1 MQRSEQSCIMK
12 RVLVIIAV
20 MMTGGA
26 QIATANDAPDKDHGI
41 EFFEAKIRPVLIK
54 HCYECHAADA
64 KSIRG
69 GLLLDTRAGTL
80 TGGDSGTSIVPGKP
94 EESLLLES
102 LRFESFEMPPAGKLA
117 PEIIADFETWIKM
130 GAPDPREGES
140 KVVKQ
145 TIDLEKGREFWSFKP
160 MEKQPVPQVTD
171 ADWSHSDIDRFI
183 RARQEQQKL
192 KPAPAADRTTL
203 VRRLYF
209 DLIGLPP
216 TPAQI
221 DAFLNDHRPDAVAN
235 LVDELLASSHF
246 GERWGRYWLDVAR
259 YSQSTGGGR
268 SLLYNSAWRYRN
280 YVIDAFNKDKPFD
293 QFIKEQVAGDTL
305 KSNDYRQQQEQLIAT
320 AFLLLGPTN
329 YEQQDKEQ
337 LRMDVIDEQIQTVG
351 RAFMAM
357 TLGCARCHDHKFD
370 PIPASD
376 YYALAG
382 IFRSTH
388 VLTPGNVS
396 GWTKRALPVPAEQQ
410 KERDAYDQKLAS
422 LTSQQKKKQKQ
433 LKKLELQLNSIVLD
447 DSAATLVGDWKE
459 STFMK
464 DYIGKGYI
472 HDQHQAKGKK
482 LVKFVP
488 PKLKSGRYDV
498 QLAYNSA
505 ESRASRVPVTIK
517 TAKGKHTVYVN
528 QRVEPTDGAFSSL
541 GQFEFNGTKDEEIIV
556 SNEGTDGFV
565 IVDAIRFI
573 SAPVESEKDTQQQ
586 AAVAHYKQT
595 SLKIAQAKKQLKQ
608 LKSEIAQ
615 TKKSAPPQIPE
626 IMSVYEGE
634 APGDYHLLIRG
645 DVHNLG
651 KKVPRGF
658 ITVAQSNKPADKP
671 VSIPDTA
678 SGRHELADW
687 IASPQNP
694 LTARVYA
701 NRIWHHL
708 FGSGLVRTVDN
719 FGFRGETPSH
729 PELLDHL
736 ALKLIEQG
744 WSTKSLIREIVLSR
758 TYQLASES
766 TEQQRAADPDNRLL
780 THQNHRRL
788 DAEAIRDTI
797 LFVSG
802 NLDLSQH
809 EQTIRPD
816 TKTEYGYVFQKHYR
830 SIYIPVFRNRLHD
843 LLAVF
848 DFPDPNLSV
857 GRRNTSTLSTQ
868 ALYLMNNPF
877 VMEQSQ
883 ELAGRLIK
891 EFPTDQSKRI
901 DALFRTTLGRLPDQ
915 TEKANAAQF
924 LNQSQTEGGP
934 SETEIWSA
942 LCQTVIACIDF
953 RYIK

>member
-1 MQRSEQSCIMK
+1 MLRSEQSFILK
-12 RVLVIIAV
+12 RVVVVIAL
-20 MMTGGA
+20 MLAGGA
-26 QIATANDAPDKDHGI
+26 PVANAKDAAERDRGI

-69 GLLLDTRAGTL
+69 GLLLDTRAGAL
-80 TGGDSGTSIVPGKP
+80 TGGDSGASIVPGKP
-94 EESLLLES
+94 DESMLLES

-130 GAPDPREGES
+130 GAPDPRKGES

-145 TIDLEKGREFWSFKP
+145 TIDLEKGKEFWSFKP
-160 MEKQPVPQVTD
+160 IAKRSIPQVTD
-171 ADWSHSDIDRFI
+171 ADWSQTDIDRFI
-183 RARQEQQKL
+183 RARQKQQKL
-192 KPAPAADRTTL
+192 TPVPVADRTTL
-203 VRRLYF
+203 IRRLYF

-221 DAFLNDHRPDAVAN
+221 DQFLNDKSPNAVAH
-235 LVDELLASSHF
+235 LVDELLASPHF

-280 YVIDAFNKDKPFD
+280 YVIDSFNKDKPFD
-293 QFIKEQVAGDTL
+293 QFIKEQIAGDTL
-305 KSNDYRQQQEQLIAT
+305 ESKDYLQQQEQLIAT

-396 GWTKRALPVPAEQQ
+396 GWTKRSLPVPAAQQ
-410 KERDAYDQKLAS
+410 HQRDSYDQKLAS
-422 LTSQQKKKQKQ
+422 LTSAQKKKQKQ
-433 LKKLELQLNSIVLD
+433 LKRLELQLNSIVLD
-447 DSAATLVGDWKE
+447 DTAATLVGDWKQ

-472 HDQHQAKGKK
+472 HDQHTAKGKK

-488 PKLKSGRYDV
+488 QELKSGRYDV

-517 TAKGKHTVYVN
+517 TSKGEHTVYVN
-528 QRVEPTDGAFSSL
+528 QRVEPTDGAFASL
-541 GQFEFNGTKDEEIIV
+541 GKFEFTGTKDEEIIV

-573 SAPVESEKDTQQQ
+573 SAPIKPETETQEQ
-586 AAVAHYKQT
+586 AAVAQYKQT
-595 SLKIAQAKKQLKQ
+595 LLSVAKAKKQLKQ
-608 LKSEIAQ
+608 LKSQIAQ
-615 TKKSAPPQIPE
+615 MKQETPPEIPE
-626 IMSVYEGE
+626 IMSVYEGDE
-634 APGDYHLLIRG
+634 PGDYHLLIRG

-658 ITVAQSNKPADKP
+658 ITVAQLNTPSNKP
-671 VSIPDTA
+671 VSIPATA

-687 IASPQNP
+687 IASAQNP
-694 LTARVYA
+694 LTPRVYA

-719 FGFRGETPSH
+719 FGVRGETPSH

-736 ALKLIEQG
+736 ALKLIEQD

-758 TYQLASES
+758 TYQLASHS
-766 TEQQRAADPDNRLL
+766 TEKQRAADPDNRLL

-816 TKTEYGYVFQKHYR
+816 TKSEYGYVFQKQFR
-830 SIYIPVFRNRLHD
+830 SIYIPVFRNRLQE

-848 DFPDPNLSV
+848 DFPDPNLSI

-877 VMEQSQ
+877 VIEQSQ
-883 ELAGRLIK
+883 NLASRLIK
-891 EFPTDQSKRI
+891 KYPTDEPKRI
-901 DALFRTTLGRLPDQ
+901 DALFQTTLGRLPDQ
-915 TEKANAAQF
+915 TEKANAARF
-924 LNQSQTEGGP
+924 LSQSQTEGGP
-934 SETEIWSA
+934 TETEIWSA